1 MKQIG
6 RIPSPQERAKPHWRR
21 YVNDSLLALGGGVLV
36 TSLIAAGHLYPR
48 IPTIS
53 LVYLLVVVA
62 LASTRGLYA
71 ASLASLL
78 AVLAFDYFLV
88 PPLYTFVV
96 SKFEDL
102 LTLFVF
108 LATAVI
114 TSQLA
119 SAQRR
124 SAEEARGRERET
136 RLLYEQAQELA
147 ALQERQRLARELH
160 DSVSQALYGISLWAH
175 TVREALESSEPEQ
188 AEAAIEDVLT
198 LAEAGLAEMHALIFE
213 LRPESLETE
222 GLVAALTKQV
232 EALRARY
239 KLTVE
244 ADLVDEPDLSLEKKE
259 ALYRIA

>member
-6 RIPSPQERAKPHWRR
+6 RIPSPEERAKLHWRR

-36 TSLIAAGHLYPR
+36 TSLISAGHLYPR

-102 LTLFVF
+102 LTLSVVESVKHVSCTNRRKNSQHSRSVN
-108 LATAVI
+108 ASPVSYTTRSHRPSTASVCGPI
-114 TSQLA
+114 PFAKRWRAANLNRQK
-119 SAQRR
+119 QR
-124 SAEEARGRERET
+124 
-136 RLLYEQAQELA
+136 
-147 ALQERQRLARELH
+147 
-160 DSVSQALYGISLWAH
+160 
-175 TVREALESSEPEQ
+175 
-188 AEAAIEDVLT
+188 
-198 LAEAGLAEMHALIFE
+198 
-213 LRPESLETE
+213 
-222 GLVAALTKQV
+222 
-232 EALRARY
+232 
-239 KLTVE
+239 
-244 ADLVDEPDLSLEKKE
+244 
-259 ALYRIA
+259 

>member
-6 RIPSPQERAKPHWRR
+6 QIPSPKGRAKPHWRR

-96 SKFEDL
+96 SKIEDL
-102 LTLFVF
+102 LTLSVF

-119 SAQRR
+119 WAQRR
-124 SAEEARGRERET
+124 SAEEARGREREI
-136 RLLYEQAQELA
+136 RLLYEQAQELIYTTQCDLSA
-147 ALQERQRLARELH
+147 FRVQLQSIWYVAVLGALPSPNLTQQIDQLLSTGEQTTLPDDVFTYLNARRARATQIGPWVEGHYRQRK
-160 DSVSQALYGISLWAH
+160 
-175 TVREALESSEPEQ
+175 
-188 AEAAIEDVLT
+188 
-198 LAEAGLAEMHALIFE
+198 
-213 LRPESLETE
+213 RP
-222 GLVAALTKQV
+222 K
-232 EALRARY
+232 R
-239 KLTVE
+239 
-244 ADLVDEPDLSLEKKE
+244 
-259 ALYRIA
+259 